1 MLWTNRILPAF
12 FCFIIFIWIFS
23 LYPLE
28 ALAKDVIRIN
38 GSGAPLEI
46 IKPLAEAYG
55 KNNRNVSFEIEKPL
69 GSSGAIKA
77 LLAGALD
84 IAIVSR
90 PLKPEEIEQGGKL
103 RDYGKTPLAIVTQ
116 KNVLVKNISTQELEN
131 IYSGKTAKWPN
142 GETIRIIL
150 RPDADVDTK
159 ILRELSRGMAD
170 AISLAQHRRGI
181 TVAVTDPES
190 NEAVSKTI
198 GGIGGAGL
206 CGILV
211 DKSPLNV
218 IRLNGIRP
226 SRENLANKTY
236 PLAKDISFVTTERLN
251 AAAAKFLAFIYSNKG
266 RSIAEK
272 YGVLITADKK

>member
-1 MLWTNRILPAF
+1 MRRMNRILSGSFCLIMTGFLF
-12 FCFIIFIWIFS
+12 F

-28 ALAKDVIRIN
+28 TLAKDVIRIN

-55 KNNRNVSFEIEKPL
+55 KNNRNVTFEIEKPL

-77 LLAGALD
+77 LLAGAID

-103 RDYGKTPLAIVTQ
+103 RDYGKTPLAIVSE
-116 KNVLVKNISTQELEN
+116 KNVPVKTISTTELEN
-131 IYSGKTAKWPN
+131 IYYGKTAKWSD
-142 GETIRIIL
+142 GAIIRIIL

-159 ILRELSRGMAD
+159 ILKGLSRGMAD
-170 AISLAQHRRGI
+170 AVSQAQHRRGI

-198 GGIGGAGL
+198 GGIGAAGL

-211 DKSPLNV
+211 DKLPLNV
-218 IRLNGIRP
+218 IALNGVRP

-236 PLAKDISFVTTERLN
+236 PLAKDISFATTDRLN
-251 AAAAKFLAFIYSNKG
+251 NASAKFLEFIYSNKG

-272 YGVLITADKK
+272 YGVLITVDKK